1 MSPEVPP
8 VIVLVERCSQ
18 SLDSLQPES
27 KSTKGHYIYLG
38 VLLYCCT
45 TIHKIMRSF
54 KFTYFSP
61 PVEQLLKRPS
71 RR

>member
-38 VLLYCCT
+38 VLLYCYPQNHALFQVY
-45 TIHKIMRSF
+45 IL
-54 KFTYFSP
+54 FSP
-61 PVEQLLKRPS
+61 S
-71 RR
+71 RTAFKTSQ